1 MIQMCDSLLLKY
13 SWSGKVFPEVT
24 WQLQRSFV
32 CSHLPTPQKQP
43 SRRKSN
49 AKKAMSSPI
58 TCLSRCRNINKMHWS
73 NEREIAWTLTC
84 LVILQHKWFK
94 DPCTLELLYQYPVI
108 NDEVGVLIDVHIL
121 VMFCRTFLQHNQ
133 EAFGIWRIPSKEI
146 EKEVG
151 YQIASP
157 IERWS
162 WSQVCS
168 YFHITHLFL
177 VQFIVSRFHYFWALE
192 LTKISKYNYSSSDA
206 VLESN
211 SRKYLFDR
219 KNVVETLFL
228 FLRWRK
234 TICDLTTLHCLTW
247 LEI

>member
-58 TCLSRCRNINKMHWS
+58 TCLSRCRNINKMHW
-73 NEREIAWTLTC
+73 NDEREIAWKLTC
-84 LVILQHKWFK
+84 LVISQHKWFK

-162 WSQVCS
+162 RSQVCS
-168 YFHITHLFL
+168 YFYTTHLKL
-177 VQFIVSRFHYFWALE
+177 VRFIVSRLHYFWALE
-192 LTKISKYNYSSSDA
+192 LTQISKYNYSSSDA
-206 VLESN
+206 VLESTQE
-211 SRKYLFDR
+211 S
-219 KNVVETLFL
+219 TFL
-228 FLRWRK
+228 IERMLLKHYFYF
-234 TICDLTTLHCLTW
+234 
-247 LEI
+247 